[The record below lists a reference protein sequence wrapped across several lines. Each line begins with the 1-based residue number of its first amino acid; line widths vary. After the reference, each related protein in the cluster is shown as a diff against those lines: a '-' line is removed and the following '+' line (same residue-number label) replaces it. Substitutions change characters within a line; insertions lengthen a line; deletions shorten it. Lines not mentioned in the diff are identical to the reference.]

1 MKKLAIEWKH
11 FEKDGETC
19 ERCAGTGENL
29 ATVIAELQQEL
40 AGEGVEVTLT
50 ETLLPASR
58 IAESNMIFF
67 NGIPL
72 ENLLAETA
80 VSENSCDSCSCLTG
94 EETLCRTVE
103 FEGKTYEEIPK
114 ELIRRAA
121 LKALSSEQ
129 GGNSGQSLV

>member
-11 FEKDGETC
+11 FEKEGETC

-29 ATVIAELQQEL
+29 ATVVAELQQEL
-40 AGEGVEVTLT
+40 KGEGVEVTLT

-58 IAESNMIFF
+58 IAESNMILF

-72 ENLLAETA
+72 ENLLAEMDVA
-80 VSENSCDSCSCLTG
+80 ENPCASCACLTG

-114 ELIRRAA
+114 DLIRRAA
-121 LKALSSEQ
+121 LKAVSSKID
-129 GGNSGQSLV
+129 